1 MERHRGGA
9 SGRGRR
15 YRGSVVTLVA
25 VVVLLVC
32 GVGRVAGLPAGSA
45 DDAVAVSGWAAVGT
59 LLAGTVVLLVSV
71 EVLIQA
77 LVRTARE
84 FQVSAFLLAVVFSG
98 FEFDNLAFGVFNG
111 FRELQEVSFGLAVG
125 NSLSIFG
132 LVLALG
138 ALLYP
143 FEVDVPRAYLLLLVA
158 APFVLLP
165 SVLLG
170 QFTAGA
176 GLVLVA
182 LGVVVFGYLYRRE
195 RAADRPVAQDHE
207 MREALVRADG
217 EVPSVPAPLAPIEPL
232 ARRSWFWPAVMVVAV
247 GGIVVGAEGSSAGVE
262 GVLQTWELTG
272 TFLGATLVTLL
283 YTADDLLLAV
293 EPLRLGHVDVAVG
306 GIVGSLL
313 FFVTANVGV
322 VALVGTVEVSRSTAL
337 LHLPALVAI
346 TALSAYFLGRGRMG
360 RRQGL
365 VLLGFYVA
373 YLALNLVLF
382 SGLPIGE

>member
-1 MERHRGGA
+1 MD
-9 SGRGRR
+9 GRR
-15 YRGSVVTLVA
+15 RDHRWSVSVLVG
-25 VVVLLVC
+25 VVALLV
-32 GVGRVAGLPAGSA
+32 GGTGRVAALSAGGA
-45 DDAVAVSGWAAVGT
+45 DDLVAVSGWAAVGT

-71 EVLIQA
+71 EVLVQA

-98 FEFDNLAFGVFNG
+98 FEFDNVAFGVFNG

-138 ALLYP
+138 AVLYP
-143 FEVDVPRAYLLLLVA
+143 FEVDVPTGYLLLMVV

-165 SVLLG
+165 SVFLG
-170 QFTAGA
+170 EFTAVA
-176 GLVLVA
+176 GLLLVG

-195 RAADRPVAQDHE
+195 RAADRPVAQSHE
-207 MREALVRADG
+207 MREAFVRADG
-217 EVPSVPAPLAPIEPL
+217 EAPSVPGPLAPL

-247 GGIVVGAEGSSAGVE
+247 AGIVVGAEGSSAGVE
-262 GVLQTWELTG
+262 GVLRTWDLTG

-293 EPLRLGHVDVAVG
+293 EPLRLGHADVAVG

-313 FFVTANVGV
+313 FFVTANVGI

-337 LHLPALVAI
+337 LHLPALIAI
-346 TALSAYFLGRGRMG
+346 TSLSAYFLWRGRLG
-360 RRQGL
+360 RRHGL
-365 VLLGFYVA
+365 VLLGLYVA
-373 YLALNLVLF
+373 YLALNVVLF
-382 SGLPIGE
+382 SGLPVGE